1 MLRSHRSIGSA
12 RVWGGPLTGVLLSV
26 LTLAGCALAGG
37 GGRVVDAGVIDAEPA
52 SRAQPVQRAPA
63 RPPADIIAISGP
75 PVSRQPVA
83 ERLAEVAANVV
94 TIIAGKNGG
103 GGFYIDQGR
112 HVLTTATAVGRMP
125 QVTVLLAGGEEVTG
139 TVILAN
145 GRRNVALVATEPVD
159 VEGLPMMIGIPDV
172 GMPVFAPGVVAPR
185 SANGEPA
192 VGVITA
198 IRRDRGLTLIHSSI
212 AGVSRNGGSPLL
224 DPDGNVVGIGAAMP
238 EAAPKTEDGS
248 QAGSFFMPVKDAL
261 DGLGIVVERPTS
273 PEPET
278 PPGREVNAAPPLDLA
293 IADGPGKTPVAGLAG
308 ARGSSEPARRR

>member
-1 MLRSHRSIGSA
+1 
-12 RVWGGPLTGVLLSV
+12 
-26 LTLAGCALAGG
+26 
-37 GGRVVDAGVIDAEPA
+37 
-52 SRAQPVQRAPA
+52 
-63 RPPADIIAISGP
+63 
-75 PVSRQPVA
+75 
-83 ERLAEVAANVV
+83 
-94 TIIAGKNGG
+94 
-103 GGFYIDQGR
+103 
-112 HVLTTATAVGRMP
+112 
-125 QVTVLLAGGEEVTG
+125 
-139 TVILAN
+139 
-145 GRRNVALVATEPVD
+145 
-159 VEGLPMMIGIPDV
+159 MMIGIPDV

-273 PEPET
+273 PKPET

-293 IADGPGKTPVAGLAG
+293 IADGPGKTPVAGSAG
-308 ARGSSEPARRR
+308 ARVSSEPAPRRGTDHN